1 MQMRTVKLSQIG
13 FGYFSYNPKNDRK
26 ENYLLVTKNTS
37 NGRPVVL
44 RAREQV
50 RACVKWDLVDC
61 YIFIF
66 SNFERQYFRFRSVN
80 FFQIFGDN

>member
-37 NGRPVVL
+37 EWIPVVL
-44 RAREQV
+44 RAREQL
-50 RACVKWDLVDC
+50 RACVKWDLVD
-61 YIFIF
+61 IFIH
-66 SNFERQYFRFRSVN
+66 SRPQSPRS
-80 FFQIFGDN
+80 FWPDPIF